1 MLVARVNVDYIT
13 IKYGTTEKVLGTKE
27 MRLKRQTLTSSKLL
41 RIYKETTRKTQG
53 NHKETTRKQLGDH

>member
-27 MRLKRQTLTSSKLL
+27 MILKRQTLTNSKLL